1 MLYHL
6 DRTGSLLEGAR
17 LELVSSASDDLL
29 CAEGAGAA
37 VARMFPR
44 VISRHGLRYLSTV
57 RSRVSDIPLFNLGS
71 LEGDPSS
78 AIIEQTFE
86 LVRRADFPGMPS
98 RFQSV
103 FCVEDPSELDAWPE
117 ITASGGALFEI
128 APADPARIAKLDA
141 SLLKGGFAEVIEP
154 GAVEA
159 CFSFPLC
166 AAFAYRYWSGE
177 MSESPKPEVLV
188 ELPATAALKVRAI
201 PPTPVPASETL
212 QPHRWQ

>member
-1 MLYHL
+1 MRRRGRRGCRQ
-6 DRTGSLLEGAR
+6 DVSAR
-17 LELVSSASDDLL
+17 DIQTR
-29 CAEGAGAA
+29 AA
-37 VARMFPR
+37 
-44 VISRHGLRYLSTV
+44 
-57 RSRVSDIPLFNLGS
+57 
-71 LEGDPSS
+71 
-78 AIIEQTFE
+78 
-86 LVRRADFPGMPS
+86 
-98 RFQSV
+98 
-103 FCVEDPSELDAWPE
+103 LDAWPE